1 MIPTTVY
8 RLASSALLAFVLLT
22 PTSLALAQ
30 VVPTLDIESYA
41 LDNGLLVILSED
53 HDVPV
58 VRVDVGYR
66 VGSKDDPPGREG
78 MAHLF
83 EHMMFE
89 GSQRSPSS
97 YHDTMNGVGATANA
111 YTNLDRTHY
120 HQELPAHQL
129 PLALWMEA
137 DRMGWLLL
145 DEQRLA
151 NQKDVVANERRER
164 YEDRAV
170 DDARL
175 TLTTAL
181 FPEGHPYH
189 HTTIGEYE
197 QVDAIEV
204 DEARAFHEL
213 HYGPSNATLSVVGD
227 FDPEEARLW
236 IERTFGTVAATAPRP
251 PEEPGK
257 AKLKRQTVIRQER
270 NVTRDHFWI
279 AWATPPK
286 FERGNA
292 ELDLVAML
300 LGGGYEAML
309 LQRLGWGGKVG
320 WIEAYQRSYELGSV
334 FVIQGTAHRDGD
346 TDEAVE
352 SVDRILRE
360 VTLVPF
366 LDTEVEVARTQFER
380 SQIDTLSGL
389 DGRAGLLQRY
399 AHYAD
404 DPDFLARDLE
414 RYQELSA
421 QDLQRAIRKYLP
433 LERRV
438 VLHMTPP
445 EEQEEEE
452 E

>member
-1 MIPTTVY
+1 MTPTSVQNI
-8 RLASSALLAFVLLT
+8 ASRALLSLVLLT
-22 PTSLALAQ
+22 PASVALAQ
-30 VVPTLDIESYA
+30 DVPTLAVETYT
-41 LDNGLLVILSED
+41 LDNGLVVILSED

-66 VGSKDDPPGREG
+66 VGAKDDPPGLEG

-89 GSQRSPSS
+89 GSERSPSS
-97 YHDTMNGVGATANA
+97 YHDVMNRAGATANA
-111 YTNLDRTHY
+111 STSFDRTQY

-151 NQKDVVANERRER
+151 AEKGVVANERRER

-175 TLTTAL
+175 TVTTAL

-189 HTTIGEYE
+189 HTPIGDPR
-197 QVDAIEV
+197 QVEAVGV
-204 DEARAFHEL
+204 DEARAFHGL

-227 FDPEEARLW
+227 FDPEEARAW
-236 IERTFGTVAATAPRP
+236 IERTFGAVPATTRQPSI
-251 PEEPGK
+251 EPGK
-257 AKLKRQTVIRQER
+257 VKLKKQAVIRQER
-270 NVTRDHFWI
+270 NVTHEHFWM

-286 FERGNA
+286 FARGNA
-292 ELDLVAML
+292 ELDLAAML

-320 WIEAYQRSYELGSV
+320 WIEAYQLSYELGSV
-334 FVIQGTAHRDGD
+334 FVIQGTASKDGD

-352 SVDRILRE
+352 AVDLLLRE
-360 VTLVPF
+360 VALVPF
-366 LDTEVEVARTQFER
+366 LDSEVEVARTQFVR
-380 SQIDTLSGL
+380 RKFDTLSSLG
-389 DGRAGLLQRY
+389 GRAGLLQRY
-399 AHYAD
+399 AHYAG
-404 DPDFLARDLE
+404 DPDYLARDLE
-414 RYQELSA
+414 RFQGLSG

-445 EEQEEEE
+445 EEDESEEE
-452 E
+452 